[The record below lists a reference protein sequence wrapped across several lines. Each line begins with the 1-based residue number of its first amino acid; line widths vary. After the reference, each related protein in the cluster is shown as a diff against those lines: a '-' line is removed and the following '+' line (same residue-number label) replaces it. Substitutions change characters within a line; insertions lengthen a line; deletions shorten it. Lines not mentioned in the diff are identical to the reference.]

1 MSHLFCIGGTRF
13 VGRHAVTE
21 FLKHGYEV
29 TLFNRG
35 THDNPFADDDR
46 VSHVE
51 GDRTNEG
58 ELRLAVER
66 ADPDVVVDTVAYFP
80 RDVRVATEVCGDVDV
95 DAYVYVSS
103 GASYRAE
110 EIPKRED
117 ETALNECTT
126 EQATE
131 DSAASYGPRKAEGDR
146 AVFAAAERGV
156 NAMVVRPPVVYG
168 PYDYTERFDYWIDR
182 VLNHDRIVVPGD
194 GTNLWQKVYVEDVA
208 SALRIAAEEGDP
220 GEAYNVGDEDAPTLG
235 EWIARIA
242 EAAGEEVDPVFA
254 GPRELEAG
262 GLELDDFPGYRDPP
276 HLLSLSKLRALGW
289 ESTPHE
295 ESLPPTIEEHRESD
309 RTGRDEGP
317 DREAEE
323 RVLSILE
330 VM

>member
-21 FLKHGYEV
+21 FLEHGYEV

-242 EAAGEEVDPVFA
+242 TPALALETPGARLGVDP
-254 GPRELEAG
+254 PRGVPAADHRGTPRVRPHRPRRGTRPG
-262 GLELDDFPGYRDPP
+262 GRRTRAVDSGGDVGVTRRRPSGARTPPG
-276 HLLSLSKLRALGW
+276 
-289 ESTPHE
+289 
-295 ESLPPTIEEHRESD
+295 
-309 RTGRDEGP
+309 
-317 DREAEE
+317 
-323 RVLSILE
+323 
-330 VM
+330 